1 MNSMSTKGIVSCC
14 SKVSDPGPPFCK
26 AFSLFPSP
34 SPSAR
39 QLVLFVSAP
48 SLSPLPIK
56 VLIDSGCTRSFID
69 QSLVNVSKIKTL
81 LINPPISLR
90 LFDGSVAPSGPITM
104 YADICFSFLDSAD
117 ASPAAPEHFRFLAT
131 CLDSSVQMAL
141 GYDWLLAR
149 NPLINWRTGQIIP
162 RDSSGTITEAS
173 ADFSESGAF
182 SV

>member
-39 QLVLFVSAP
+39 QLVLSISAP
-48 SLSPLPIK
+48 LLSPLPLK

-69 QSLVNVSKIKTL
+69 QCLVTLSKVTTS

-104 YADICFSFLDSAD
+104 YADIGFSFLDSAD
-117 ASPAAPEHFRFLAT
+117 ASPASADHFRFLAT
-131 CLDSSVQMAL
+131 RLDSSVQMAL

-149 NPLINWRTGQIIP
+149 NPLIDWCTGRIIP
-162 RDSSGTITEAS
+162 
-173 ADFSESGAF
+173 
-182 SV
+182 